1 MRNKKN
7 IETNKPIDEYSEV
20 KAYFYGST
28 IELTNG
34 IGPKEPKTKVIKGHR
49 YIILETGEIK
59 SMKQDAEKRTDNIE
73 SVRRTMKHLRRL
85 IGANFLTN
93 KFNRRDQLWI
103 TLTYRDNINALDQD
117 SSKMVYRD
125 FKRFI
130 RKVRR
135 KYNPTIE
142 YIAVLEP
149 QASGRW
155 HLHVL
160 MKTLDHSNLYIPN
173 SDLEKLWGNGFTST
187 KRLKNSDNV
196 SAYVMAYVSNVQID
210 LKTTDKNK
218 ANSKKVIKGGRL
230 SFYPKGVRIYRR
242 SRNLVDPKISN
253 GPKRQILSEIN
264 EKLSEPKVYSRRFI
278 DKYGN
283 QIQIK
288 TEFYVKKGDNYGK
301 ND

>member
-1 MRNKKN
+1 MKN
-7 IETNKPIDEYSEV
+7 TKRPINEYDEV

-34 IGPKEPKTKVIKGHR
+34 VGPKEPRTKVIKGHR
-49 YIILETGEIK
+49 YVVLETGEIK
-59 SMKQDAEKRTDNIE
+59 NMNQESEKRTDNLD
-73 SVRRTMKHLRRL
+73 SVRRTMKRLRRL
-85 IGANFLTN
+85 IGANFVSN
-93 KFNRRDQLWI
+93 QINRKDQLWI
-103 TLTYRDNINALDQD
+103 TLTYREDVNATDKN
-117 SSKMVYRD
+117 SPEIVYKD

-130 RKVRR
+130 RKLRE

-160 MKTLDHSNLYIPN
+160 MKTMNNSKLYIPN
-173 SDLEKLWGNGFTST
+173 SDIENLWGKGFTST

-196 SAYVMAYVSNVQID
+196 SAYVMAYVSNVEID
-210 LKTTDKNK
+210 LKSSDKGK

-230 SFYPKGVRIYRR
+230 SFYPKGIRIYRR
-242 SRNLVDPKISN
+242 SRNLVDPKIQK
-253 GPKRQILSEIN
+253 GQKREVLSLKAR
-264 EKLSEPKVYSRRFI
+264 EKLYKPKVYIRNLKNR
-278 DKYGN
+278 YGK
-283 QIQIK
+283 QIKIK
-288 TEFYVKKGDNYGK
+288 TEFYTKREKTYGK

>member
-1 MRNKKN
+1 MENTKR
-7 IETNKPIDEYSEV
+7 PINEYDEV

-34 IGPKEPKTKVIKGHR
+34 VGPKEPRTKVIKGHR
-49 YIILETGEIK
+49 YVVLETGEIK
-59 SMKQDAEKRTDNIE
+59 NMNQESEKRTDNLD
-73 SVRRTMKHLRRL
+73 SVRRTMKRLRRL
-85 IGANFLTN
+85 IGANFVSN
-93 KFNRRDQLWI
+93 EINRKDQLWI
-103 TLTYRDNINALDQD
+103 TLTYREDVNATDKN
-117 SSKMVYRD
+117 SPEIVYKD

-130 RKVRR
+130 RKLRE

-160 MKTLDHSNLYIPN
+160 MKTMNNSKLYIPN
-173 SDLEKLWGNGFTST
+173 SDIENLWGKGFTST

-196 SAYVMAYVSNVQID
+196 SAYVMAYVSNVEID
-210 LKTTDKNK
+210 LKSSDKGK

-230 SFYPKGVRIYRR
+230 SFYPKGIRIYRR
-242 SRNLVDPKISN
+242 SRNLVDPKIQK
-253 GPKRQILSEIN
+253 GQKREVLSLKAR
-264 EKLSEPKVYSRRFI
+264 EKLYKPKVYIRNLKNR
-278 DKYGN
+278 YGK
-283 QIQIK
+283 QIKIK
-288 TEFYVKKGDNYGK
+288 TEFYTKREKTYGK

>member
-1 MRNKKN
+1 MKN
-7 IETNKPIDEYSEV
+7 TKRPINEYDEV

-34 IGPKEPKTKVIKGHR
+34 VGPKEPRTKVIKGHR
-49 YIILETGEIK
+49 YVVLETGEIK
-59 SMKQDAEKRTDNIE
+59 NMNQESEKRTDNLD
-73 SVRRTMKHLRRL
+73 SVRRTMKRLRRL
-85 IGANFLTN
+85 IGANFVSN
-93 KFNRRDQLWI
+93 EINRKDQLWI
-103 TLTYRDNINALDQD
+103 TLTYREDVNATDKN
-117 SSKMVYRD
+117 SPEIVYKD

-130 RKVRR
+130 RKLRE

-160 MKTLDHSNLYIPN
+160 MKTMNNSKLYIPN
-173 SDLEKLWGNGFTST
+173 SDIENLWGKGFTST

-196 SAYVMAYVSNVQID
+196 SAYVMAYVSNVEID
-210 LKTTDKNK
+210 LKSSDKGK

-230 SFYPKGVRIYRR
+230 SFYPKGIRIYRR
-242 SRNLVDPKISN
+242 SRNLVDLKIQK
-253 GPKRQILSEIN
+253 GQKREVLSLKAR
-264 EKLSEPKVYSRRFI
+264 EKLYKPKVYIRNLKNR
-278 DKYGN
+278 YGK
-283 QIQIK
+283 QIKIK
-288 TEFYVKKGDNYGK
+288 TEFYTKREKTYGK

>member
-1 MRNKKN
+1 MKKTKRSIN
-7 IETNKPIDEYSEV
+7 EYDEV

-49 YIILETGEIK
+49 YVVLETGEIK
-59 SMKQDAEKRTDNIE
+59 NMNRESEKRTDNLD
-73 SVRRTMKHLRRL
+73 SVRRTMKGLRRL
-85 IGANFLTN
+85 IVANFVSN
-93 KFNRRDQLWI
+93 EINRKDQLWI
-103 TLTYRDNINALDQD
+103 TLTYREDVNATDKN
-117 SSKMVYRD
+117 SPEVVYKD

-130 RKVRR
+130 RKLRE

-160 MKTLDHSNLYIPN
+160 MKTLDHSKLYIPN
-173 SDLEKLWGNGFTST
+173 SNIENLWGKGFTST

-196 SAYVMAYVSNVQID
+196 SAYVMAYVSNVEID
-210 LKTTDKNK
+210 LKSSDKDK

-230 SFYPKGVRIYRR
+230 SFYPKGIRIYRR
-242 SRNLVDPKISN
+242 SRNLVDPEIQK
-253 GPKRQILSEIN
+253 GQKREVLTLESRK
-264 EKLSEPKVYSRRFI
+264 KLYKLKVYIRNFKN
-278 DKYGN
+278 KYGK
-283 QIQIK
+283 QIKIK
-288 TEFYVKKGDNYGK
+288 TEFYTKKGKDLWK
-301 ND
+301 R

>member
-1 MRNKKN
+1 MKKTKRSIN
-7 IETNKPIDEYSEV
+7 EYDEV

-49 YIILETGEIK
+49 YVVLETGEIK
-59 SMKQDAEKRTDNIE
+59 NMNRESEKRTDNLD
-73 SVRRTMKHLRRL
+73 SVRRTMKGLRRL
-85 IGANFLTN
+85 IVANFVSN
-93 KFNRRDQLWI
+93 EINRKDQLWI
-103 TLTYRDNINALDQD
+103 TLTYREDENATDKN
-117 SSKMVYRD
+117 SPEVVYKD

-130 RKVRR
+130 RKLRE

-160 MKTLDHSNLYIPN
+160 MKTLDHSKLYIPN
-173 SDLEKLWGNGFTST
+173 SNIENLWGKGFTST

-196 SAYVMAYVSNVQID
+196 SAYVMAYVSNVEID
-210 LKTTDKNK
+210 LKSSDKDK

-230 SFYPKGVRIYRR
+230 SFYPKGIRIYRR
-242 SRNLVDPKISN
+242 SRNLVDPEIQK
-253 GPKRQILSEIN
+253 GQKREVLTLESRK
-264 EKLSEPKVYSRRFI
+264 KLYKPKVYIRNFKN
-278 DKYGN
+278 KYGK
-283 QIQIK
+283 QIKIK
-288 TEFYVKKGDNYGK
+288 TEFYTKKGKDLWK
-301 ND
+301 R

>member
-1 MRNKKN
+1 MKN
-7 IETNKPIDEYSEV
+7 TKRPINEYDEV

-34 IGPKEPKTKVIKGHR
+34 VGPKEPRTKVIKGHR
-49 YIILETGEIK
+49 YVVLETGEIK
-59 SMKQDAEKRTDNIE
+59 NMNQESEKRTDNLD
-73 SVRRTMKHLRRL
+73 SVRRTMKRLRRL
-85 IGANFLTN
+85 IGANFVSN
-93 KFNRRDQLWI
+93 EINRKDQLWI
-103 TLTYRDNINALDQD
+103 TLTYREDVNATDKN
-117 SSKMVYRD
+117 SPEIVYKD

-130 RKVRR
+130 RKLRE

-160 MKTLDHSNLYIPN
+160 MKTMNNSKLYIPN
-173 SDLEKLWGNGFTST
+173 SDIENLWGKGFTST

-196 SAYVMAYVSNVQID
+196 SAYVMAYVSNVEID
-210 LKTTDKNK
+210 LKSSDKGK

-230 SFYPKGVRIYRR
+230 SFYPKGIRIYRR
-242 SRNLVDPKISN
+242 SRNLVDPKIQK
-253 GPKRQILSEIN
+253 GQKREVLSLKAR
-264 EKLSEPKVYSRRFI
+264 EKLYKPKVYIRNLKNR
-278 DKYGN
+278 YGKR
-283 QIQIK
+283 IKIK
-288 TEFYVKKGDNYGK
+288 TEFYTKREKTYGK

>member
-1 MRNKKN
+1 MKN
-7 IETNKPIDEYSEV
+7 TKRPINEYDEV

-34 IGPKEPKTKVIKGHR
+34 VGPKEPRTKVIKGHR
-49 YIILETGEIK
+49 YVVLETGEIK
-59 SMKQDAEKRTDNIE
+59 NMNQESEKRTDNLDI
-73 SVRRTMKHLRRL
+73 VRRTMKRLRRL
-85 IGANFLTN
+85 IGANFVSN
-93 KFNRRDQLWI
+93 EINRKDQLWI
-103 TLTYRDNINALDQD
+103 TLTYREDVNATDKN
-117 SSKMVYRD
+117 SPEIVYKD

-130 RKVRR
+130 RKLRE

-160 MKTLDHSNLYIPN
+160 MKTMNNSKLYIPN
-173 SDLEKLWGNGFTST
+173 SDIENLWGKGFTST

-196 SAYVMAYVSNVQID
+196 SAYVMAYVSNVEID
-210 LKTTDKNK
+210 LKSSDKGK

-230 SFYPKGVRIYRR
+230 SFYPKGIRIYRR
-242 SRNLVDPKISN
+242 SRNLVDPKIQK
-253 GPKRQILSEIN
+253 GQKREVLSLKAR
-264 EKLSEPKVYSRRFI
+264 EKLYKPKVYIRNLKNR
-278 DKYGN
+278 YGK
-283 QIQIK
+283 QIKIK
-288 TEFYVKKGDNYGK
+288 TEFYTKREKTYGK

>member
-1 MRNKKN
+1 MKNK
-7 IETNKPIDEYSEV
+7 ENKPIDEHAEV

-49 YIILETGEIK
+49 YVVLKTGEIK
-59 SMKQDAEKRTDNIE
+59 EMNRSAEKRTDNIE
-73 SVRRTMKHLRRL
+73 SVKRTMKHLRRL
-85 IGANFLTN
+85 IGTNFTSN
-93 KFNRRDQLWI
+93 TINRRDQLWI
-103 TLTYRDNINALDQD
+103 TLTYKDNINALDQN
-117 SSKMVYRD
+117 SSKVVYQD

-130 RKVRR
+130 RKIRK

-142 YIAVLEP
+142 YLAVLEP

-160 MKTLDHSNLYIPN
+160 MKTLDHSTLYIPN
-173 SDLEKLWGNGFTST
+173 SDLEELWGKGFTST

-218 ANSKKVIKGGRL
+218 ANSKKMIKGGRL

-242 SRNLVDPKISN
+242 SKKLIDPKTTK
-253 GPKRQILSEIN
+253 GPKRHILSEIN
-264 EKLSEPKVYSRRFI
+264 EKLSEPKVYSRKFR

-283 QIQIK
+283 QMRIK
-288 TEFYVKKGDNYGK
+288 TEFYVKKGENYGK

>member
-1 MRNKKN
+1 MKN
-7 IETNKPIDEYSEV
+7 TKRPINEYDEV

-34 IGPKEPKTKVIKGHR
+34 VGPKEPRTKVIKGHR
-49 YIILETGEIK
+49 YVVLETGEIK
-59 SMKQDAEKRTDNIE
+59 NMNQESEKRTDNLD
-73 SVRRTMKHLRRL
+73 SVRRTMKRLRRL
-85 IGANFLTN
+85 IGANFVSN
-93 KFNRRDQLWI
+93 EINRKDQLWI
-103 TLTYRDNINALDQD
+103 TLTYREDVNATDKN
-117 SSKMVYRD
+117 SPEIVYKD

-130 RKVRR
+130 RKLRE

-160 MKTLDHSNLYIPN
+160 MKTMNNSKLYIPN
-173 SDLEKLWGNGFTST
+173 SDIENLWGKGFTST

-196 SAYVMAYVSNVQID
+196 SAYVMAYVTNVEID
-210 LKTTDKNK
+210 LKSSDKGK

-230 SFYPKGVRIYRR
+230 SFYPKGIRIYRR
-242 SRNLVDPKISN
+242 SRNLVDPKIQK
-253 GPKRQILSEIN
+253 GQKREVLSLKAR
-264 EKLSEPKVYSRRFI
+264 EKLYKPKVYIRNLKNR
-278 DKYGN
+278 YGK
-283 QIQIK
+283 QIKIK
-288 TEFYVKKGDNYGK
+288 TEFYTKREKTYGK

>member
-1 MRNKKN
+1 MKN
-7 IETNKPIDEYSEV
+7 TKRPINEYDEV

-34 IGPKEPKTKVIKGHR
+34 VGPKEPRTKVIKGHR
-49 YIILETGEIK
+49 YVVLETGEIK
-59 SMKQDAEKRTDNIE
+59 NMNQESEKRTDNLD
-73 SVRRTMKHLRRL
+73 SVRRTMKRLRRL
-85 IGANFLTN
+85 IGANFVSN
-93 KFNRRDQLWI
+93 EINRKDQLWI
-103 TLTYRDNINALDQD
+103 TLTYREDVNATDKN
-117 SSKMVYRD
+117 SPEIVYKD

-130 RKVRR
+130 RKLRE

-160 MKTLDHSNLYIPN
+160 MKTMNNSKLYIPN
-173 SDLEKLWGNGFTST
+173 SDIENLWGKGFTST

-196 SAYVMAYVSNVQID
+196 SAYVMAYVSNVEID
-210 LKTTDKNK
+210 LKSSDKGK

-230 SFYPKGVRIYRR
+230 SFYPKGIRIYRR
-242 SRNLVDPKISN
+242 SRNLVDPKIQK
-253 GPKRQILSEIN
+253 GQKREVLSLKAR
-264 EKLSEPKVYSRRFI
+264 EKLYKPKVYIRNLKNR
-278 DKYGN
+278 YGK
-283 QIQIK
+283 QINIK
-288 TEFYVKKGDNYGK
+288 TEFYTKREKTYGK

>member
-1 MRNKKN
+1 MKN
-7 IETNKPIDEYSEV
+7 TKRPINEYDEV

-34 IGPKEPKTKVIKGHR
+34 VGPKEPRTKVIKGHR
-49 YIILETGEIK
+49 YVVLETGEIK
-59 SMKQDAEKRTDNIE
+59 NMNQESEKRTDNLD
-73 SVRRTMKHLRRL
+73 SVRRTMKRLRRL
-85 IGANFLTN
+85 IGANFVSN
-93 KFNRRDQLWI
+93 EINRKDQLWI
-103 TLTYRDNINALDQD
+103 TLTYREDVNATDKN
-117 SSKMVYRD
+117 SPEIVYKD

-130 RKVRR
+130 RKLRE

-160 MKTLDHSNLYIPN
+160 MKTMNNSKLYIPN
-173 SDLEKLWGNGFTST
+173 SDIENLWGKGFTST

-196 SAYVMAYVSNVQID
+196 SAYGMAYVSNVEID
-210 LKTTDKNK
+210 LKSSDKGK

-230 SFYPKGVRIYRR
+230 SFYPKGIRIYRR
-242 SRNLVDPKISN
+242 SRNLVDPKIQK
-253 GPKRQILSEIN
+253 GQKREVLSLKAR
-264 EKLSEPKVYSRRFI
+264 EKLYKPKVYIRNLKNR
-278 DKYGN
+278 YGK
-283 QIQIK
+283 QIKIK
-288 TEFYVKKGDNYGK
+288 TEFYTKREKTYGK

>member
-1 MRNKKN
+1 MKN
-7 IETNKPIDEYSEV
+7 TKRPINEYDEV

-34 IGPKEPKTKVIKGHR
+34 VGPKEPRTKVIKGHR
-49 YIILETGEIK
+49 YVVLENGEIK
-59 SMKQDAEKRTDNIE
+59 NMNQESEKRTDNLD
-73 SVRRTMKHLRRL
+73 SVRRTMKRLRRL
-85 IGANFLTN
+85 IGANFVSN
-93 KFNRRDQLWI
+93 EINRKDQLWI
-103 TLTYRDNINALDQD
+103 TLTYREDVNATDKN
-117 SSKMVYRD
+117 SPEIVYKD

-130 RKVRR
+130 RKLRE

-160 MKTLDHSNLYIPN
+160 MKTMNNSKLYIPN
-173 SDLEKLWGNGFTST
+173 SDIENLWGKGFTST

-196 SAYVMAYVSNVQID
+196 SAYVMAYVSNVEID
-210 LKTTDKNK
+210 LKSSDKGK

-230 SFYPKGVRIYRR
+230 SFYPKGIRIYRR
-242 SRNLVDPKISN
+242 SRNLVDPKIQK
-253 GPKRQILSEIN
+253 GQKREVLSLKAR
-264 EKLSEPKVYSRRFI
+264 EKLYKPKVYIRNLKNR
-278 DKYGN
+278 YGK
-283 QIQIK
+283 QIKIK
-288 TEFYVKKGDNYGK
+288 TEFYTKREKTYGK

>member
-1 MRNKKN
+1 MKN
-7 IETNKPIDEYSEV
+7 TKRPINEYDEV

-34 IGPKEPKTKVIKGHR
+34 VCPKEPRTKVIKGHR
-49 YIILETGEIK
+49 YVVLETGEIK
-59 SMKQDAEKRTDNIE
+59 NMNQESEKRTDNLD
-73 SVRRTMKHLRRL
+73 SVRRTMKRLRRL
-85 IGANFLTN
+85 IGANFVSN
-93 KFNRRDQLWI
+93 EINRKDQLWI
-103 TLTYRDNINALDQD
+103 TLTYREDVNATDKN
-117 SSKMVYRD
+117 SPEIVYKD

-130 RKVRR
+130 RKLRE

-160 MKTLDHSNLYIPN
+160 MKTMNNSKLYIPN
-173 SDLEKLWGNGFTST
+173 SDIENLWGKGFTST

-196 SAYVMAYVSNVQID
+196 SAYVMAYVSNVEID
-210 LKTTDKNK
+210 LKSSDKGK

-230 SFYPKGVRIYRR
+230 SFYPKGIRIYRR
-242 SRNLVDPKISN
+242 SRNLVDPKIQK
-253 GPKRQILSEIN
+253 GQKREVLSLKAR
-264 EKLSEPKVYSRRFI
+264 EKLYKPKVYIRNLKNR
-278 DKYGN
+278 YGK
-283 QIQIK
+283 QIKIK
-288 TEFYVKKGDNYGK
+288 TEFYTKREKTYGK

>member
-1 MRNKKN
+1 MKN
-7 IETNKPIDEYSEV
+7 TKRPINEYDEV

-34 IGPKEPKTKVIKGHR
+34 VGPKEPRTKVIKGHR
-49 YIILETGEIK
+49 YVVLETGEIK
-59 SMKQDAEKRTDNIE
+59 NMNQESEKRTDNLD
-73 SVRRTMKHLRRL
+73 SVRRTMKRLRRL
-85 IGANFLTN
+85 IGANFVSN
-93 KFNRRDQLWI
+93 EINRKDQLWI
-103 TLTYRDNINALDQD
+103 TLTYREDVNATDKN
-117 SSKMVYRD
+117 SPEIVYKD

-130 RKVRR
+130 RKLRE

-160 MKTLDHSNLYIPN
+160 MKTINNSKLYIPN
-173 SDLEKLWGNGFTST
+173 SDIENLWGKGFTST

-196 SAYVMAYVSNVQID
+196 SAYVMAYVSNVEID
-210 LKTTDKNK
+210 LKSSDKGK

-230 SFYPKGVRIYRR
+230 SFYPKGIRIYRR
-242 SRNLVDPKISN
+242 SRNLVDPKIQK
-253 GPKRQILSEIN
+253 GQKREVLSLKAR
-264 EKLSEPKVYSRRFI
+264 EKLYKPKVYIRNLKNR
-278 DKYGN
+278 YGK
-283 QIQIK
+283 QIKIK
-288 TEFYVKKGDNYGK
+288 TEFYTKREKTYGK

>member
-1 MRNKKN
+1 MKN
-7 IETNKPIDEYSEV
+7 TKRPINEYDEV

-34 IGPKEPKTKVIKGHR
+34 VGPKEPKTKAIKGHR
-49 YIILETGEIK
+49 YVVLETGEIK
-59 SMKQDAEKRTDNIE
+59 NMNQESEKRTDNLD
-73 SVRRTMKHLRRL
+73 SVRRTMKRLRRL
-85 IGANFLTN
+85 IGANFVSN
-93 KFNRRDQLWI
+93 EINRKDQLWI
-103 TLTYRDNINALDQD
+103 TLTYREDVNATDKN
-117 SSKMVYRD
+117 SPEIVYKD

-130 RKVRR
+130 RKLRE

-160 MKTLDHSNLYIPN
+160 MKTMNNSKLYIPN
-173 SDLEKLWGNGFTST
+173 SDIENLWGKGFTST

-196 SAYVMAYVSNVQID
+196 SAYVMAYVSNVEID
-210 LKTTDKNK
+210 LKSSDKGK

-230 SFYPKGVRIYRR
+230 SFYPKGIRIYRR
-242 SRNLVDPKISN
+242 SRNLVDPKIQK
-253 GPKRQILSEIN
+253 GQKREVLSLKAR
-264 EKLSEPKVYSRRFI
+264 EKLYKPKVYIRNLKNR
-278 DKYGN
+278 YGK
-283 QIQIK
+283 QIKIK
-288 TEFYVKKGDNYGK
+288 TEFYTKREKTYGK

>member
-1 MRNKKN
+1 MKN
-7 IETNKPIDEYSEV
+7 TKRPINEYDEV

-34 IGPKEPKTKVIKGHR
+34 VGPKEPKTKVIKGHR
-49 YIILETGEIK
+49 YVVLETGEIK
-59 SMKQDAEKRTDNIE
+59 NMNQESEKRTDNLD
-73 SVRRTMKHLRRL
+73 SVRRTMKRLRRL
-85 IGANFLTN
+85 IGANFVSN
-93 KFNRRDQLWI
+93 EINRKDQLWI
-103 TLTYRDNINALDQD
+103 TLTYREDVNATDKN
-117 SSKMVYRD
+117 SPEIVYKD

-130 RKVRR
+130 RKLRE

-160 MKTLDHSNLYIPN
+160 MKTMNNSKLYIPN
-173 SDLEKLWGNGFTST
+173 SDIENLWGKGFTST

-196 SAYVMAYVSNVQID
+196 SAYVMAYVSNVEID
-210 LKTTDKNK
+210 LKSSDKGK

-230 SFYPKGVRIYRR
+230 SFYPKGIRIYRR
-242 SRNLVDPKISN
+242 SRNLVDPKIQK
-253 GPKRQILSEIN
+253 GQKREVLSLKAR
-264 EKLSEPKVYSRRFI
+264 EKLYKPKVYIRNLKNR
-278 DKYGN
+278 YGK
-283 QIQIK
+283 QIKIK
-288 TEFYVKKGDNYGK
+288 TEFYTKREKTYGK

>member
-1 MRNKKN
+1 MKN
-7 IETNKPIDEYSEV
+7 TKRPINEYDEV

-34 IGPKEPKTKVIKGHR
+34 VGPKEPRTKVIKGHR
-49 YIILETGEIK
+49 YVVLETGEIK
-59 SMKQDAEKRTDNIE
+59 NMNQESEKRTDNLD
-73 SVRRTMKHLRRL
+73 SVRRTMKRLRRL
-85 IGANFLTN
+85 IGANFVSN
-93 KFNRRDQLWI
+93 EINRKDQLWI
-103 TLTYRDNINALDQD
+103 TLTYREDVNATDKN
-117 SSKMVYRD
+117 SPEIVYKD

-130 RKVRR
+130 RKLRE

-160 MKTLDHSNLYIPN
+160 MKTMNNSKLYIPN
-173 SDLEKLWGNGFTST
+173 SDIENLWGKGFTST

-196 SAYVMAYVSNVQID
+196 SAYVIAYVSNVEID
-210 LKTTDKNK
+210 LKSSDKGK

-230 SFYPKGVRIYRR
+230 SFYPKGIRIYRR
-242 SRNLVDPKISN
+242 SRNLVDPKIQK
-253 GPKRQILSEIN
+253 GQKREVLSLKAR
-264 EKLSEPKVYSRRFI
+264 EKLYKPKVYIRNLKNR
-278 DKYGN
+278 YGK
-283 QIQIK
+283 QIKIK
-288 TEFYVKKGDNYGK
+288 TEFYTKREKTYGK

>member
-1 MRNKKN
+1 MKKTKRSIN
-7 IETNKPIDEYSEV
+7 EYDEV

-49 YIILETGEIK
+49 YVVLETGEIK
-59 SMKQDAEKRTDNIE
+59 NMNRESEKRTDNLD
-73 SVRRTMKHLRRL
+73 SVRRTMKGLRRL
-85 IGANFLTN
+85 IVANFVSN
-93 KFNRRDQLWI
+93 EINRKDQLWI
-103 TLTYRDNINALDQD
+103 TLTYREDVNATDKN
-117 SSKMVYRD
+117 SPEVVYKD

-130 RKVRR
+130 RKLRE

-160 MKTLDHSNLYIPN
+160 MKTLDHSKLYIPN
-173 SDLEKLWGNGFTST
+173 SNIENLWGKGFTST

-196 SAYVMAYVSNVQID
+196 SAYVMAYVSNVEID
-210 LKTTDKNK
+210 LKSSDKDK

-230 SFYPKGVRIYRR
+230 SFYPKEIRIYRR
-242 SRNLVDPKISN
+242 SRNLVDPEIQK
-253 GPKRQILSEIN
+253 GQKREVLTLESRK
-264 EKLSEPKVYSRRFI
+264 KLYKPKVYIRNFKN
-278 DKYGN
+278 KYGK
-283 QIQIK
+283 QIKIK
-288 TEFYVKKGDNYGK
+288 TEFYTKKGKDLWK
-301 ND
+301 R

>member
-1 MRNKKN
+1 MKN
-7 IETNKPIDEYSEV
+7 TKRPINEYDEV

-34 IGPKEPKTKVIKGHR
+34 VGPKEPRTKVIKGHR
-49 YIILETGEIK
+49 YVVLETGEIK
-59 SMKQDAEKRTDNIE
+59 NMNQESEKRTDNLD
-73 SVRRTMKHLRRL
+73 SVRRTMKRLRRL
-85 IGANFLTN
+85 IGANFVSN
-93 KFNRRDQLWI
+93 EINRKDQLWI
-103 TLTYRDNINALDQD
+103 TLTYREDVNATDKN
-117 SSKMVYRD
+117 SPEIVYKD

-130 RKVRR
+130 RKLRE

-160 MKTLDHSNLYIPN
+160 MKTMNNSKLYIPN
-173 SDLEKLWGNGFTST
+173 SDIENLWGKGFTST

-196 SAYVMAYVSNVQID
+196 SAYVMAYVSNIEID
-210 LKTTDKNK
+210 LKSSDKGK

-230 SFYPKGVRIYRR
+230 SFYPKGIRIYRR
-242 SRNLVDPKISN
+242 SRNLVDPKIQK
-253 GPKRQILSEIN
+253 GQKREVLSLKAR
-264 EKLSEPKVYSRRFI
+264 EKLYKPKVYIRNLKNR
-278 DKYGN
+278 YGK
-283 QIQIK
+283 QIKIK
-288 TEFYVKKGDNYGK
+288 TEFYTKREKTYGK

>member
-1 MRNKKN
+1 MKN
-7 IETNKPIDEYSEV
+7 TKRPINEYDEI

-34 IGPKEPKTKVIKGHR
+34 VGPKEPRTKVIKGHR
-49 YIILETGEIK
+49 YVVLETGEIK
-59 SMKQDAEKRTDNIE
+59 NMNQESEKRTDNLD
-73 SVRRTMKHLRRL
+73 SVRRTMKRLRRL
-85 IGANFLTN
+85 IGANFVSN
-93 KFNRRDQLWI
+93 EINRKDQLWI
-103 TLTYRDNINALDQD
+103 TLTYREDVNATDKN
-117 SSKMVYRD
+117 SPEIVYKD

-130 RKVRR
+130 RKLRE

-160 MKTLDHSNLYIPN
+160 MKTMNNSKLYIPN
-173 SDLEKLWGNGFTST
+173 SDIENLWGKGFTST

-196 SAYVMAYVSNVQID
+196 SAYVMAYVSNVEID
-210 LKTTDKNK
+210 LKSSDKGK

-230 SFYPKGVRIYRR
+230 SFYPKGIRIYRR
-242 SRNLVDPKISN
+242 SRNLVDPKIQK
-253 GPKRQILSEIN
+253 GQKREVLSLKAR
-264 EKLSEPKVYSRRFI
+264 EKLYKPKVYIRNLKNR
-278 DKYGN
+278 YGK
-283 QIQIK
+283 QIKIK
-288 TEFYVKKGDNYGK
+288 TEFYTKREKTYGK

>member
-1 MRNKKN
+1 MKN
-7 IETNKPIDEYSEV
+7 TKRPINEYDEV

-34 IGPKEPKTKVIKGHR
+34 VGPKEPRTKVIKGHR
-49 YIILETGEIK
+49 YVVLETGEIK
-59 SMKQDAEKRTDNIE
+59 NMNQESEKRTDNLD
-73 SVRRTMKHLRRL
+73 SVRRTMKRLRRL
-85 IGANFLTN
+85 IGANFVSN
-93 KFNRRDQLWI
+93 KINRKDQLWI
-103 TLTYRDNINALDQD
+103 TLTYREDVNATDKN
-117 SSKMVYRD
+117 SPEIVYKD

-130 RKVRR
+130 RKLRE

-160 MKTLDHSNLYIPN
+160 MKTMNNSKLYIPN
-173 SDLEKLWGNGFTST
+173 SDIENLWGKGFTST

-196 SAYVMAYVSNVQID
+196 SAYVMAYVSNVEID
-210 LKTTDKNK
+210 LKSSDKGK

-230 SFYPKGVRIYRR
+230 SFYPKGIRIYRR
-242 SRNLVDPKISN
+242 SRNLVDPKIQK
-253 GPKRQILSEIN
+253 GQKREVLSLKAR
-264 EKLSEPKVYSRRFI
+264 EKLYKPKVYIRNLKNR
-278 DKYGN
+278 YGK
-283 QIQIK
+283 QIKIK
-288 TEFYVKKGDNYGK
+288 TEFYTKREKTYGK

>member
-1 MRNKKN
+1 MKN
-7 IETNKPIDEYSEV
+7 TKRPINEYDEV

-34 IGPKEPKTKVIKGHR
+34 VGPKEPRTKVIKGHR
-49 YIILETGEIK
+49 YVVLETGEIK
-59 SMKQDAEKRTDNIE
+59 NMNQESEKRTDNLD
-73 SVRRTMKHLRRL
+73 SVRRTMKRLRRL
-85 IGANFLTN
+85 IGANFVSN
-93 KFNRRDQLWI
+93 EINRKDQLWI
-103 TLTYRDNINALDQD
+103 TLTYREDVNATDKN
-117 SSKMVYRD
+117 SPEIVYKD

-130 RKVRR
+130 RKLRE

-160 MKTLDHSNLYIPN
+160 MKTMNNSKLYIPN
-173 SDLEKLWGNGFTST
+173 SDIENLWGKGFTST

-196 SAYVMAYVSNVQID
+196 SAYVMAYVSNVEID
-210 LKTTDKNK
+210 LKSSDKGK

-230 SFYPKGVRIYRR
+230 SFYPKGIRVYRR
-242 SRNLVDPKISN
+242 SRNLVDPKIQK
-253 GPKRQILSEIN
+253 GQKREVLSLKAR
-264 EKLSEPKVYSRRFI
+264 EKLHKPKVYIRNLKNR
-278 DKYGN
+278 YGK
-283 QIQIK
+283 QIKIK
-288 TEFYVKKGDNYGK
+288 TEFYTKREKTYGK

>member
-1 MRNKKN
+1 MKKTKRSIN
-7 IETNKPIDEYSEV
+7 EYDEV

-49 YIILETGEIK
+49 YVVLETGEIK
-59 SMKQDAEKRTDNIE
+59 NMNRESEKRTDNLD
-73 SVRRTMKHLRRL
+73 SVRRTMKGLRRL
-85 IGANFLTN
+85 IGANFVSN
-93 KFNRRDQLWI
+93 EINRKDQLWI
-103 TLTYRDNINALDQD
+103 TLTYREDVNATDKN
-117 SSKMVYRD
+117 SPEVVYKD

-130 RKVRR
+130 RKLRE

-160 MKTLDHSNLYIPN
+160 MKTLDHSKLYIPN
-173 SDLEKLWGNGFTST
+173 SNIENLWGKGFTST

-196 SAYVMAYVSNVQID
+196 SAYVMAYVSNVEID
-210 LKTTDKNK
+210 LKSSDKDK

-230 SFYPKGVRIYRR
+230 SFYPKGIRIYRR
-242 SRNLVDPKISN
+242 SRNLVDPEIQK
-253 GPKRQILSEIN
+253 GQKREVLTLESRK
-264 EKLSEPKVYSRRFI
+264 KLYKPKVYIRNFKN
-278 DKYGN
+278 KYGK
-283 QIQIK
+283 QIKIK
-288 TEFYVKKGDNYGK
+288 TEFYTKKGKDLLK
-301 ND
+301 R

>member
-1 MRNKKN
+1 MKN
-7 IETNKPIDEYSEV
+7 TKRPINEYDEV

-34 IGPKEPKTKVIKGHR
+34 VGPKEPRTKVIKGHR
-49 YIILETGEIK
+49 YVVLETGEIK
-59 SMKQDAEKRTDNIE
+59 NMNQESEKRTDNLD
-73 SVRRTMKHLRRL
+73 SVRRTMKRLRRL
-85 IGANFLTN
+85 IGANFVSN
-93 KFNRRDQLWI
+93 EINRKDQLWI
-103 TLTYRDNINALDQD
+103 TLTYREDVNATDKN
-117 SSKMVYRD
+117 SPEIVYKD

-130 RKVRR
+130 RKLRE

-160 MKTLDHSNLYIPN
+160 MKTMNNSKLYIPN
-173 SDLEKLWGNGFTST
+173 SDIENLWGKGFTST

-196 SAYVMAYVSNVQID
+196 SAYVMAYVSNVEID
-210 LKTTDKNK
+210 LKSSDKGK

-230 SFYPKGVRIYRR
+230 SFYPKGIRIYRR
-242 SRNLVDPKISN
+242 SRNLVDPKIQK
-253 GPKRQILSEIN
+253 GQKREVLSLKAR
-264 EKLSEPKVYSRRFI
+264 EKLHKPKVYIRNLKNR
-278 DKYGN
+278 YGK
-283 QIQIK
+283 QIKIK
-288 TEFYVKKGDNYGK
+288 TEFYTKREKTYGK

>member
-1 MRNKKN
+1 MKN
-7 IETNKPIDEYSEV
+7 TKRPINEYDEV

-34 IGPKEPKTKVIKGHR
+34 VGPKEPRTKVIKGHR
-49 YIILETGEIK
+49 YVVLETGEIK
-59 SMKQDAEKRTDNIE
+59 NMNQESEKRTDNLD
-73 SVRRTMKHLRRL
+73 SVIRTMKRLRRL
-85 IGANFLTN
+85 IGANFVSN
-93 KFNRRDQLWI
+93 EINRKDQLWI
-103 TLTYRDNINALDQD
+103 TLTYREDVNATDKN
-117 SSKMVYRD
+117 SPEIVYKD

-130 RKVRR
+130 RKLRE

-160 MKTLDHSNLYIPN
+160 MKTMNNSKLYIPN
-173 SDLEKLWGNGFTST
+173 SDIENLWGKGFTST

-196 SAYVMAYVSNVQID
+196 SAYVMAYVSNVEID
-210 LKTTDKNK
+210 LKSSDKGK

-230 SFYPKGVRIYRR
+230 SFYPKGIRIYRR
-242 SRNLVDPKISN
+242 SRNLVDPKIQK
-253 GPKRQILSEIN
+253 GQKREVLSLKAR
-264 EKLSEPKVYSRRFI
+264 EKLYKPKVYIRNLKNR
-278 DKYGN
+278 YGK
-283 QIQIK
+283 QIKIK
-288 TEFYVKKGDNYGK
+288 TEFYTKREKTYGK

>member
-1 MRNKKN
+1 MKN
-7 IETNKPIDEYSEV
+7 TKRPINEYDEV

-34 IGPKEPKTKVIKGHR
+34 VGPKEPRTKVIKGHR
-49 YIILETGEIK
+49 YVVLETGEIK
-59 SMKQDAEKRTDNIE
+59 NMNQESEKRTDNLD
-73 SVRRTMKHLRRL
+73 SVRRTMKRLRRL
-85 IGANFLTN
+85 IGANFVSN
-93 KFNRRDQLWI
+93 EINRKDQLWI
-103 TLTYRDNINALDQD
+103 TLTYREDVNATDKN
-117 SSKMVYRD
+117 SPEIVYKD

-130 RKVRR
+130 RKLRE

-160 MKTLDHSNLYIPN
+160 MKTMNNSKLYIPN
-173 SDLEKLWGNGFTST
+173 SDIENLWGKGFTST

-196 SAYVMAYVSNVQID
+196 SAYVMAYVSNVEID
-210 LKTTDKNK
+210 LKSSDKGK

-230 SFYPKGVRIYRR
+230 SFYPKGIRIYRR
-242 SRNLVDPKISN
+242 SRNLVDPKIQ
-253 GPKRQILSEIN
+253 KRQKREVLSLKAR
-264 EKLSEPKVYSRRFI
+264 EKLYKPKVYIRNLKNR
-278 DKYGN
+278 YGK
-283 QIQIK
+283 QIKIK
-288 TEFYVKKGDNYGK
+288 TEFYTKREKTYGK